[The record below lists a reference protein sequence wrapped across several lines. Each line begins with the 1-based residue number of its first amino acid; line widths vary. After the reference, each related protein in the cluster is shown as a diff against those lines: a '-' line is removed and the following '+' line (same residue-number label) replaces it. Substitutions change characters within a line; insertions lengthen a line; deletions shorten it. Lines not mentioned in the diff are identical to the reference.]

1 LKEKEKIMSNDQ
13 LKVSEKFG
21 FALTN
26 LGNIPIMTLLNTYLL
41 IFYTDV
47 IGVDP
52 AVVGGLFLVSRLL
65 DGVSDPLIGFVI
77 DRFPKTKIG
86 KYKPVLILGVI
97 ICCLNYL
104 LVWFSPFLFPAQKII
119 AISVSYILL
128 GVTFD
133 FMDIPLNSLIPVLTK
148 DEDER
153 NQLSSIKGIS
163 YTVGPAILN
172 VAAPLAIAAFA
183 TPLNGYLLLIVG
195 TVLVVLFFTIIGTLL
210 VKERGTEAAYLTK
223 PVKEKYTM
231 KDALRVFKL
240 RPVVSLFLAMLFITA
255 ATNIFNGSL
264 LYYLHYIIQSPKLLS
279 VASFAGMMGALA
291 AGLLVPRLS
300 QRYGKKRLYIMGLI
314 LLSLSMLVFLVIDHH
329 TVVFVLCYCGVQFS
343 LGLTNTLQYSI
354 SADNVDTIR
363 NELDIEATALVASL
377 TSLIMKFAMAVG
389 GAVPG
394 FVLSFTGY
402 VANQSQTSTAEKGIL
417 LVTFVIPLLLY
428 LVTIAVFSSGF
439 KSKKIKN
446 LPVQKREI

>member
-1 LKEKEKIMSNDQ
+1 MNSDR
-13 LKVSEKFG
+13 LKVSEKLG

-47 IGVDP
+47 IGVNP
-52 AVVGGLFLVSRLL
+52 ALVGMLFLVSRLL

-77 DRFPKTKIG
+77 DRFPRTKIG

-104 LVWFSPFLFPAQKII
+104 LVWFSPLLFPAQKII
-119 AISVSYILL
+119 AISISYILL
-128 GVTFD
+128 GITFD
-133 FMDIPLNSLIPVLTK
+133 FMDIPLNSLIPVLTQ
-148 DEDER
+148 EDEGR

-183 TPLNGYLLLIVG
+183 TSLKGYVLLIVG
-195 TVLVVLFFTIIGTLL
+195 TVLVVLFFTIVGTLM
-210 VKERGTEAAYLTK
+210 VKERGTEAAYVTK

-231 KDALRVFKL
+231 KDALSVFKL

-264 LYYLHYIIQSPKLLS
+264 LYYLSYIISNPKLLS
-279 VASFAGMMGALA
+279 AASFLGMLG
-291 AGLLVPRLS
+291 
-300 QRYGKKRLYIMGLI
+300 
-314 LLSLSMLVFLVIDHH
+314 FLVINHH
-329 TVVFVLCYCGVQFS
+329 SAVFVLCYCGVQFA

-363 NELDIEATALVASL
+363 NELDIEATALIASL
-377 TSLIMKFAMAVG
+377 TSLIMKFAMAIG

-402 VANQSQTSTAEKGIL
+402 AANQSQSSTAEKGIL
-417 LVTFVIPLLLY
+417 FVTFVIPLILY
-428 LVTIAVFSSGF
+428 VVTIAVFSSGF
-439 KSKKIKN
+439 KSNKIKS
-446 LPVQKREI
+446 LHVQKRKTMN